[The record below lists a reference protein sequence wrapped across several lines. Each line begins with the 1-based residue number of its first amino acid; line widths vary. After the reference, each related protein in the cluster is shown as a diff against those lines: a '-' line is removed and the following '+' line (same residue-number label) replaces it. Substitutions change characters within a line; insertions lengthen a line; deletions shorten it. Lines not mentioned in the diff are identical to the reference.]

1 MLSSEQQRR
10 AAAILGGCMN
20 AKVLDEFWMSMD
32 FYARISTQAVYRE
45 VDRHGIANGAHA
57 VAQQNYF
64 QAELRWAELIL
75 YFIRYVW

>member
-1 MLSSEQQRR
+1 
-10 AAAILGGCMN
+10 MN

-57 VAQQNYF
+57 VAKQKFF
-64 QAELRWAELIL
+64 QAEMQLAKLIL
-75 YFIRYVW
+75 SGIGYVW